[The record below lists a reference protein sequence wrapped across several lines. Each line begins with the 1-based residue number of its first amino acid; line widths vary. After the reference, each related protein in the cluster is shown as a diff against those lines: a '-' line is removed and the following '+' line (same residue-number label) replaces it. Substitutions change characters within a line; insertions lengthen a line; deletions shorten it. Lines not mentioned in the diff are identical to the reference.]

1 MRRSFHALP
10 LALALIPA
18 AVAAQAAPAPS
29 ADVGQVAFANSGSAA
44 AQPAFLRGLAL
55 LHNFEY
61 EFAAEAFREAQR
73 IDPGFAMAYWGE
85 AMTYTHP
92 IWYQQDLEAAR
103 AALARLGAT
112 PEARLARAPT
122 ERERDYLR
130 TLDVLYGEG
139 TKEERDVLYAEAMA
153 ALHARWPDDVD
164 AAAFHALA
172 VLGTSHRGRDTATY
186 MRAAAVLEEVFPAHP
201 RHPGVLHY
209 LIHSYDDP
217 VHAPLGMR
225 AARVYGEVAPEAGH
239 ALHMTSHI
247 FVAMGMWDEVI
258 DANRRAIAT
267 VDRQRAARSRPPA
280 ACGHYPLW
288 LHYGLLQSGQ
298 AEAAN
303 AALEACR
310 ASALEGEFVSGGPM
324 DSRVGRIESYA
335 EMRAHHLALG
345 ASPLPPA
352 HQTVTLPDEAAGD
365 AWLLV
370 VYGDALAAARRGD
383 QAALTAAVQR
393 LRGSGDEGHAPASH
407 AMPMPMP
414 GMERPGRAARIAVMV
429 QQAEALELVAA
440 GRYDEA
446 VRVLEQARSAEESMP
461 FEFGPPVP
469 PKPTAE
475 LLGEVLL
482 AAGRA
487 EEAEAAFRAA
497 LRRAPGR
504 AAASA
509 GLERAR
515 AARGASVASGS
526 ASD

>member
-1 MRRSFHALP
+1 MPRAFVASILILLP
-10 LALALIPA
+10 SV
-18 AVAAQAAPAPS
+18 VAAHAAPAAS
-29 ADVGQVAFANSGSAA
+29 ADVGQVAFANSGSPE
-44 AQPAFLRGLAL
+44 AQPDFLRGLAL

-61 EFAAEAFREAQR
+61 ETAAEAFREAQR
-73 IDPGFAMAYWGE
+73 IDPGFAMAHWGE
-85 AMTYTHP
+85 AMTHTHP
-92 IWYQQDLEAAR
+92 LWSQQDLEAAR
-103 AALARLGAT
+103 AVLARLGAT
-112 PEARLARAPT
+112 PEARLAKAPT

-130 TLDVLYGEG
+130 ALDVLYGDG
-139 TKEERDVLYAEAMA
+139 TKEERDLLYADAMA
-153 ALHARWPDDVD
+153 ALQARWPDDVD
-164 AAAFHALA
+164 AAAFRALA
-172 VLGTSHRGRDTATY
+172 VLGTSHGGRDTATY

-288 LHYGLLQSGQ
+288 LHYALLQSGQ
-298 AEAAN
+298 AQAAN

-310 ASALEGEFVSGGPM
+310 ASALDGEFVSGGPM
-324 DSRVGRIESYA
+324 DSRSGRIESYA

-345 ASPLPPA
+345 ASPLPAA
-352 HQTVTLPDEAAGD
+352 HESVTLPEGSETEEARF
-365 AWLLV
+365 LL

-414 GMERPGRAARIAVMV
+414 GMDRPGRAARVAVMV
-429 QQAEALELVAA
+429 QQAEALELAAA
-440 GRYDEA
+440 GRRDEA
-446 VRVLEQARSAEESMP
+446 VRVLEEARRAEEAIP

-475 LLGEVLL
+475 LLGELL
-482 AAGRA
+482 LDAGRA
-487 EEAEAAFRAA
+487 GEAEAAFRAA

-504 AAASA
+504 ASAAA

-515 AARGASVASGS
+515 AASAASVAAGS
-526 ASD
+526 ALD